1 MQIIKIDVTVPLIS
15 GSERRL
21 IYLNNKVMGYVSL
34 TNSLRMD
41 TRIRAMIKKY
51 VENYEKKILEQAQ
64 ARVDEGKLK
73 RKMQKNKLKEQ
84 K

>member
-51 VENYEKKILEQAQ
+51 VENYEKKIFEQAQ